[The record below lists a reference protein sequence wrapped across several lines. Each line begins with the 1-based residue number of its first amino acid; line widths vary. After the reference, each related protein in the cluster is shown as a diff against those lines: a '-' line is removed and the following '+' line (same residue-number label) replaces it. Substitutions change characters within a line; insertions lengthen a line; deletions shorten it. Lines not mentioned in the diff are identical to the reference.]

1 MPKKRKSFSIAG
13 MVRLEN
19 TAAEVTI
26 DQQTEILTNLLRLSE
41 IMS

>member
-19 TAAEVTI
+19 IAAEVTI
-26 DQQTEILTNLLRLSE
+26 ESTDRDTHKLATLIRNKS
-41 IMS
+41 